1 MKLDGKALPLEIK
14 DKYAKKDLWSIEEFI
29 ALILKQNPEYF
40 SLTELKRHP
49 KVKDLYDLVIR
60 GIKAG
65 KLRIIRNVYGS
76 QLDSDEILKPLD
88 GQVFAKEKDL
98 PLDMEE
104 EIRKY
109 HVSDGE
115 DLETKY
121 QKLEAKYKESEIEK
135 NKLLEK
141 VKELEEKPAHGSSL
155 TTCYRII
162 FLLLR
167 EAYGT
172 SNYKIT
178 EEDFKRWTEEFKT
191 SIELLRDD
199 ADIKLPFPEIPHE
212 KTINST
218 IQNIIDKFYKNNK
231 NPKIKPVK

>member
-1 MKLDGKALPLEIK
+1 MNNILNNKALNLEIK
-14 DKYAKKDLWSIEEFI
+14 DRYAKKDLWSIEEFI

-60 GIKAG
+60 GIKSG

-76 QLDSDEILKPLD
+76 QLDSDKILKPLD

-141 VKELEEKPAHGSSL
+141 VKELEEDQLNKPTKKGYIHTLAIMAQINPEL
-155 TTCYRII
+155 TSANFNANFISNKAVNFEFNFKVPNAETMRKYITPS
-162 FLLLR
+162 R
-167 EAYGT
+167 EVLGY
-172 SNYKIT
+172 
-178 EEDFKRWTEEFKT
+178 DRV
-191 SIELLRDD
+191 
-199 ADIKLPFPEIPHE
+199 
-212 KTINST
+212 
-218 IQNIIDKFYKNNK
+218 YKNNK
-231 NPKIKPVK
+231 SSPKN

>member
-121 QKLEAKYKESEIEK
+121 QKLEAKYKKSEVEK
-135 NKLLEK
+135 NELLE
-141 VKELEEKPAHGSSL
+141 AL
-155 TTCYRII
+155 THI
-162 FLLLR
+162 FL
-167 EAYGT
+167 
-172 SNYKIT
+172 
-178 EEDFKRWTEEFKT
+178 
-191 SIELLRDD
+191 
-199 ADIKLPFPEIPHE
+199 
-212 KTINST
+212 
-218 IQNIIDKFYKNNK
+218 
-231 NPKIKPVK
+231 